1 MHDFNVQPTYWW
13 PGHIPRILKKVNF
26 VKYTRIMADK
36 GAFTVANTRAG
47 RIVFRVHF
55 ILYPSKDLGSNNG
68 FRFSSGYP
76 YIDMSHFCYG

>member
-1 MHDFNVQPTYWW
+1 
-13 PGHIPRILKKVNF
+13 
-26 VKYTRIMADK
+26 MADK

-76 YIDMSHFCYG
+76 YIDMSHFCYGWPASNFQSVYYTGYDCIDEFKKI